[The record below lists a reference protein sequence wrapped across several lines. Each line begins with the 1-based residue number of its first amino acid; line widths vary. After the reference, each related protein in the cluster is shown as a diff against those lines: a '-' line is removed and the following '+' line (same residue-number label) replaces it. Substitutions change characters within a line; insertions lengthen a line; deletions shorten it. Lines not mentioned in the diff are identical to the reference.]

1 MNCPIEINVSE
12 EKDHFPL
19 MTPAQILTTEF
30 SRGLL
35 MAGHWENW
43 LAVSKILPVF
53 FDHVQL

>member
-35 MAGHWENW
+35 MAGHWEN
-43 LAVSKILPVF
+43 
-53 FDHVQL
+53 